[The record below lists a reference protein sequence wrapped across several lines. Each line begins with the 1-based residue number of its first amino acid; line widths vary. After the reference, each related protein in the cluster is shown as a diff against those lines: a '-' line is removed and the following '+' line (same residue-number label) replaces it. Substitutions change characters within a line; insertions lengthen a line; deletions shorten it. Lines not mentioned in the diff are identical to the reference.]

1 MKKKSMHDRV
11 IDRILQTS
19 LALVPACLGL
29 FAFINNITD
38 WEGTVERVVYP
49 LLSMTG
55 NGAESTHGW
64 RAINNPVMADVFY
77 GVVTSLELVVGLLA
91 LYGAIIMGRTC
102 NKDLPTFHKGSRLV
116 RRACQLGIII
126 YCFIF
131 FTIGGDWFLAWKNEN
146 LIFLQGD
153 ALNYAMVLTI
163 VFLILHLQSR
173 EE

>member
-1 MKKKSMHDRV
+1 MHGRFT
-11 IDRILQTS
+11 DRILQTG

-29 FAFINNITD
+29 FAFLNNVTD

-55 NGAESTHGW
+55 SNTEAAQGW
-64 RAINNPVMADVFY
+64 RAINSPLMADICY

-91 LYGAIIMGRTC
+91 LSGVIIMGRAC
-102 NKDLPTFHKGSRLV
+102 NNNLPAFHKGSRLV

-126 YCFIF
+126 YCLIF

-163 VFLILHLQSR
+163 VFLFLHLQSR